1 MSFPV
6 RDTGGEEIEPL
17 SQKMHHAVTY
27 MLVDIGTQIN
37 QTFQTASKELV
48 IGWEVPSE
56 RYIWKD
62 KDTGEETERAKVI
75 TRRFTASLARSSH
88 LKAILET
95 WRGQPFTPEELQ
107 EFDLSTILGIN
118 CYIQVMHKTVKRTGG
133 IFPEVSAVMPLPPGT
148 ATLKPERNIIQFH
161 MSVDKV
167 IPDNVPNWIKK
178 RILASPEW
186 AQLSGAA
193 APPGQ
198 QPGPVGSPPPGFD
211 APPQYDIPPPGDDD
225 IPF

>member
-6 RDTGGEEIEPL
+6 RDTGGEEIPPL
-17 SQKMHHAVTY
+17 TQKMHHAVTFL
-27 MLVDIGTQIN
+27 LVDIGTQLN
-37 QTFQTASKELV
+37 QHFQTYSKELV

-56 RYIWKD
+56 RYTWED
-62 KDTGEETERAKVI
+62 KDTGEKTERAKMI

-95 WRGQPFTPEELQ
+95 WRNKPFSEDELKN
-107 EFDLSTILGIN
+107 FDLSTILGIN
-118 CYIQVMHKTVKRTGG
+118 GYIQVMHKPTKRGG

-148 ATLKPERNIIQFH
+148 ATLKPEREIIQFH
-161 MSVDKV
+161 MSTDTV
-167 IPDNVPNWIKK
+167 IPENMPNWIKK

-186 AQLSGAA
+186 LQISGGA
-193 APPGQ
+193 APPQ
-198 QPGPVGSPPPGFD
+198 AGPAGSPPPGFD
-211 APPQYDIPPPGDDD
+211 TPPPIDSYGQDDD